1 MAGMQVALH
10 VKNINLSVVVIS
22 FVFGKII
29 GTPLPWLGGVSTAVH
44 LQIKSIPETI
54 LPVCFEVDYMSVENQ
69 VCSVFTCIM

>member
-10 VKNINLSVVVIS
+10 VKNIKLSVVVIS

-29 GTPLPWLGGVSTAVH
+29 GTPFAMARRVSTAVH

-54 LPVCFEVDYMSVENQ
+54 LPVCFEVDYMLVEYQ
-69 VCSVFTCIM
+69 VCSVFTCIL